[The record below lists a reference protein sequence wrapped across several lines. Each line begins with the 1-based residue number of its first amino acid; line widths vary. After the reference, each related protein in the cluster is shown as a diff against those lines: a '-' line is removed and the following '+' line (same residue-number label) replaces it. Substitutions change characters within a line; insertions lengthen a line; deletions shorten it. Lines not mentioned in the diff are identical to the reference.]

1 MYNQSSLTNS
11 KGSGPINAV
20 DGNVLTS
27 SITNNGLNEFW
38 WGMFDAP
45 HKISSLFVVVGKGNV
60 ILFLSLYIYY
70 IIHGGFRQL
79 IRKNNDFIS

>member
-27 SITNNGLNEFW
+27 SITNNGPNEFW
-38 WGMFDAP
+38 WGMFDATQN
-45 HKISSLFVVVGKGNV
+45 KLTV
-60 ILFLSLYIYY
+60 
-70 IIHGGFRQL
+70 R
-79 IRKNNDFIS
+79 RRW